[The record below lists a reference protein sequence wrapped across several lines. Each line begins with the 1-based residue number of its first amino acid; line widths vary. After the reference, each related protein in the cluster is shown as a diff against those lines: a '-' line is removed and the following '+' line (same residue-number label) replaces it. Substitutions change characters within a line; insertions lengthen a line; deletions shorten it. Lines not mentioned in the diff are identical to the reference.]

1 MTNLLNKQTLG
12 IDMGEEIKENRAII
26 INCKEDSVY
35 MNSKESEKLTADI
48 NKAING

>member
-1 MTNLLNKQTLG
+1 MTNQLTQETLS

-35 MNSKESEKLTADI
+35 MNSKEAEKLTADI
-48 NKAING
+48 NKVIND